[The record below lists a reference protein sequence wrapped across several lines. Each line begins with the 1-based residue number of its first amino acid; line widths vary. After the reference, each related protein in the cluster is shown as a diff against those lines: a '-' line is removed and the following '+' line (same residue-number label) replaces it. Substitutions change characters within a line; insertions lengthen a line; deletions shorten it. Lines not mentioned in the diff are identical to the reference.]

1 MYLVECI
8 NDQIL
13 SPSAHLVREPQ
24 GRPTGKE
31 WTGYIIE
38 RICPLDGMLEDDE
51 SGEGKK
57 DGEGALGKEKCGG
70 FE

>member
-1 MYLVECI
+1 MEPI
-8 NDQIL
+8 DDQIL

-38 RICPLDGMLEDDE
+38 WIRPLDGMLEDNE
-51 SGEGKK
+51 SGKGKK
-57 DGEGALGKEKCGG
+57 DGKCSLGTWGI
-70 FE
+70 